1 MFKEKREECKFEWS
15 WLGNVELGRPN
26 LGPLTSVA
34 VYRLMQFTLRD
45 VLVKELGPEKAEK
58 IFYEAGER
66 AGRELYKNAITEK
79 STFDGFVANLQ
90 KILKDLNVGILRIEK
105 ADLENHT
112 FTIAVAEDL
121 DCSGL
126 PFDDETV
133 CTYDEGFISGIL
145 NEHAGKKFTTKEIDC
160 WCTGDRV
167 CRFDVKQTK

>member
-1 MFKEKREECKFEWS
+1 MFKEKRSDFMFDWS
-15 WLGNVELGRPN
+15 WLGDVKVGRPN
-26 LGPLTSVA
+26 LGPLTSVM

-45 VLVKELGPEKAEK
+45 VLIRELGPEKAEK
-58 IFYEAGER
+58 LFYEAGER

-79 STFDGFVANLQ
+79 STFDGFIGDLQ
-90 KILKDLNVGILRIEK
+90 KILQDLNVGILKIEK

-126 PFDDETV
+126 PFNDETV

-145 NEHAGKKFTTKEIDC
+145 SEHTGEKFTAKEIDC

-167 CRFDVKQTK
+167 CRFDVKPIK